1 MLIYIL
7 SIKYA
12 DVAELADAL
21 VLGTSTSVW
30 GFKSLHPHQSKKR
43 EVFKPLFFIDF
54 NAVLMQLTTKLSYF
68 FLNI

>member
-1 MLIYIL
+1 MLIYTL

-30 GFKSLHPHQSKKR
+30 GFKSLHPHQIRLK
-43 EVFKPLFFIDF
+43 VFL
-54 NAVLMQLTTKLSYF
+54 
-68 FLNI
+68 

>member
-1 MLIYIL
+1 MLIYTL

-30 GFKSLHPHQSKKR
+30 GFKSLHPHQIRKT
-43 EVFKPLFFIDF
+43 EIFKSLLFYANNTNILITSLKNDI
-54 NAVLMQLTTKLSYF
+54 LTK
-68 FLNI
+68 